1 MNPKALVAITEKKK
15 VFFNLK
21 DADVARLCCMSTA
34 TYSRRR
40 THPFMFTLGE
50 VNNIMKVLKFTDD
63 EKKEVFL

>member
-1 MNPKALVAITEKKK
+1 MTPT
-15 VFFNLK
+15 
-21 DADVARLCCMSTA
+21 